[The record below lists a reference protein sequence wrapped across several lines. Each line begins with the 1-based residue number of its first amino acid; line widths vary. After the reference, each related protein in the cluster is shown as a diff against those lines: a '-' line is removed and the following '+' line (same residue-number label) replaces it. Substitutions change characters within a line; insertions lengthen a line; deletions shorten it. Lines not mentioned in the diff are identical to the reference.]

1 MQVKLVSQCVARQVS
16 QIVSRV
22 TFPENKYGEVTFPE
36 NKYGEMKQYG
46 EISSMGDVHGF
57 FHSIRKNKQKMKRQD
72 LV

>member
-46 EISSMGDVHGF
+46 EISSMG
-57 FHSIRKNKQKMKRQD
+57 R
-72 LV
+72 